1 MEVPTFTPVPPGTRM
16 PSRKFKN
23 ISYHSA
29 NKVNKWRVYIQRNKK
44 MAFSAYYLT
53 EEDAIRGRD
62 AVFSVLE
69 QERKDMALKPT
80 YSIGSAYFP

>member
-1 MEVPTFTPVPPGTRM
+1 MDLPTFSPVPPGTLL

-23 ISYHSA
+23 ISYHPA

-53 EEDAIRGRD
+53 EEEAIRSRD
-62 AVFSVLE
+62 AVLAVLE
-69 QERKDMALKPT
+69 EERKATPLKPT